1 MMACEQTQVTDVYN
15 EIANNFSKTRAS
27 KWEWVSD
34 YVENIPKGSNLLDIG
49 CGNGRNMNYD
59 GYHFIGVD
67 SSKEFVKICK
77 SSGYNAE
84 ICDMCYLPFDNES
97 FDGILSIASFH
108 HLSNQQRR
116 IECLKEMYRVLKPGG
131 TILISVWSKEQPKQT
146 KRVFENYGDVI
157 VKWNNLDKIYNRY
170 YYIFELRELRNL
182 FCQVNLKIVTHKW
195 IYGNEVFILQK

>member
-1 MMACEQTQVTDVYN
+1 MYCEQTQVTNVYN
-15 EIANNFSKTRAS
+15 EIASNFSKTRAS
-27 KWEWVSD
+27 KWYWVSD
-34 YVENIPKGSNLLDIG
+34 YIENIPKESHILDIG

-59 GYHFIGVD
+59 GYNFIGVD

-77 SSGYNAE
+77 ASGYNAE
-84 ICDMCYLPFDNES
+84 ICDMCYLPFDS
-97 FDGILSIASFH
+97 DTFDSILSIASLH
-108 HLSNQQRR
+108 HLSNKQRR

-157 VKWNNLDKIYNRY
+157 VKWNNHDKIYNRY
-170 YYIFELRELRNL
+170 YYIFELRELKIL
-182 FCQVNLKIVTHKW
+182 FGEVNLKIVTHKW